1 MPNKKF
7 SIISDIDI
15 NAFNSDVKN
24 QITNKTAEGFIIMP
38 VLAGVKWSAL
48 DNVYFPGQAGVAIG
62 LKNAGT
68 NISLSPGLGYLV
80 KVDGKPKL
88 DVGLRVIGVLPQ
100 ASIPENTFLEKG
112 GYSFL
117 SLQLAYQF

>member
-24 QITNKTAEGFIIMP
+24 QITNKTAERFIIMP

-48 DNVYFPGQAGVAIG
+48 DNVYFPGLAGVAIG

-68 NISLSPGLGYLV
+68 NISLSPDLGYLV

-88 DVGLRVIGVLPQ
+88 DVGLRVIVVLPQ
-100 ASIPENTFLEKG
+100 A
-112 GYSFL
+112 
-117 SLQLAYQF
+117 